1 MYDGVELLD
10 LAGPGEVFAA
20 TVDAQGTRAFVL
32 STVAPSAD
40 TIMSQGF
47 VQIVPEVAMA
57 GTDLPDLLVVPGG
70 ETEMLRAL
78 PKAMRWIEEAARH
91 ARLVLTVCTGALV
104 LADTGLLDGRAAT
117 TWHGALDRLRAQA
130 PRTTIHTGCR
140 VVDSGRIVT
149 TAGVSAGIDG
159 ALHVVERLVS
169 AEAASATARYMEYA
183 WAPGQGLVVDDA
195 SSVPDS

>member
-20 TVDAQGTRAFVL
+20 TVDAQGTHAFAL
-32 STVAPSAD
+32 ATVAPSAEP
-40 TIMSQGF
+40 IVSQGF
-47 VQIVPEVAMA
+47 VRIVPEAAMTEA
-57 GTDLPDLLVVPGG
+57 DLPDLLVVPGG
-70 ETEMLRAL
+70 ETDALRAHL
-78 PKAMRWIEEAARH
+78 QAMRWIETAARH

-104 LADTGLLDGRAAT
+104 LADTGLLAGRAAT

-159 ALHVVERLVS
+159 ALHVVERLVG
-169 AEAASATARYMEYA
+169 AEAAHATARYMEYA
-183 WAPGQGLVVDDA
+183 WAPGRGLIVDDA
-195 SSVPDS
+195 SPTPGA